1 MPPPPRN
8 RPRSIPGFQAL
19 VSAAAASSLSPP
31 SRPRRP
37 ARACIR
43 IQGCR
48 RQFGAAAA
56 ARPSPRGALAAP
68 AAPSLAAAE
77 APIATAVANAV
88 SAALAAHL
96 AALTATHVHPRLTC
110 PRACYDSA

>member
-1 MPPPPRN
+1 MR
-8 RPRSIPGFQAL
+8 RSQGG
-19 VSAAAASSLSPP
+19 SSL
-31 SRPRRP
+31 RVLGAQGGAGGPRRP

-110 PRACYDSA
+110 PT